1 MVLLANFLE
10 FTKRHHCV
18 HPIFVVKIGSS
29 KVYIFV
35 ENVLRSW
42 IKKEG
47 SLLKNP
53 EFSSEI
59 KEIEIDEMCLFWHK
73 MK

>member
-1 MVLLANFLE
+1 
-10 FTKRHHCV
+10 
-18 HPIFVVKIGSS
+18 VKIGSS